1 MALSRSVRV
10 CFVLIPILFCSF
22 AVLHAAS
29 SADATRITAV
39 ANVTLRELPAAGSP
53 AVAQVPLGTEIVEA
67 GPAGL
72 DRAWIRVRLSDSREG
87 WVQASL
93 TRTLDPVW
101 RWPVYDRIVADRLGR
116 KGDSFASSAELV
128 TFIERV
134 LPEYTD
140 ADGRARMELARLRAV
155 SNTLQAVPSRAWQ
168 REPYA
173 AWVASRKS
181 ELVFDE
187 PGRRWLLSD
196 RALWETHA
204 RLATTS
210 AADDLAWLA
219 VTNGVSGDCAGRVLC
234 YLAAR
239 NALHGEYLRR
249 HPFGT
254 RSVEALTVIK
264 ETADLLSSAPAT
276 KASFRLDRQR
286 ECGELQKS
294 VETLIGAVSESR
306 GAPRDAAI
314 RSLEGVKGLCR

>member
-10 CFVLIPILFCSF
+10 RFVLIPILFYSF
-22 AVLHAAS
+22 VVLHAAS

-39 ANVTLRELPAAGSP
+39 ANVTLRELPAAASP

-72 DRAWIRVRLSDSREG
+72 DKAWIRVRLSDSREG
-87 WVQASL
+87 WVQSSL

-101 RWPVYDRIVADRLGR
+101 RWPVYDRIVSERLGR

-128 TFIERV
+128 AFIDRV

-140 ADGRARMELARLRAV
+140 ADGRARMELSRLRAV
-155 SNTLQAVPSRAWQ
+155 SNALQAVPARGWQ

-173 AWVASRKS
+173 AWVASRKPD
-181 ELVFDE
+181 LVYDDA
-187 PGRRWLLSD
+187 GRRWMLAD
-196 RALWETHA
+196 RALWDTHA
-204 RLATTS
+204 RLASTS
-210 AADDLAWLA
+210 AADDLAWFA
-219 VTNGVSGDCAGRVLC
+219 VTNGVGGDCAGRVLC
-234 YLAAR
+234 YVTAR

-249 HPFGT
+249 HPFGQ
-254 RSVEALTVIK
+254 RSIEALTEIK
-264 ETADLLSSAPAT
+264 ATADLVTAPSGT

-294 VETLIGAVSESR
+294 IDTLTGAVAESR
-306 GAPRDAAI
+306 GALRDATLK
-314 RSLEGVKGLCR
+314 SLEAVKGLCR

>member
-1 MALSRSVRV
+1 MALSRPVRFR
-10 CFVLIPILFCSF
+10 FVLIPILFCSF

-39 ANVTLRELPAAGSP
+39 ANVTLRELPAAASP
-53 AVAQVPLGTEIVEA
+53 VVAQVPLGTEIVEA

-72 DRAWIRVRLSDSREG
+72 DRAWIRVRLPDAREG
-87 WVQASL
+87 WVQSSL

-128 TFIERV
+128 AFIDRV
-134 LPEYTD
+134 LPAYTD

-155 SNTLQAVPSRAWQ
+155 SNTLQAVPPRAWQ

-173 AWVASRKS
+173 SWVASHKA

-187 PGRRWLLSD
+187 PGRRWMLSD

-219 VTNGVSGDCAGRVLC
+219 VTNGVGGDCAGRVLC

-239 NALHGEYLRR
+239 NGLHGEYLRR

-254 RSVEALTVIK
+254 RSIDALTVIK
-264 ETADLLSSAPAT
+264 ETADMLSGAPAT
-276 KASFRLDRQR
+276 KASFRLDRPR

-294 VETLIGAVSESR
+294 VETLMAAVAESR
-306 GAPRDAAI
+306 GTARDAALK
-314 RSLEGVKGLCR
+314 SLEGVKGLCR